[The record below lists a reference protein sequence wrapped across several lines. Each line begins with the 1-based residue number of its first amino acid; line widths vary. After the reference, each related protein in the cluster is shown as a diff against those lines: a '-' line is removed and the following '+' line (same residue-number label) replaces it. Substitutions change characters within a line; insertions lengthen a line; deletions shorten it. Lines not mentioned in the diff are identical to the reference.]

1 MWKKV
6 KSILVILI
14 IAVAVFA
21 VLLTIEKHEVEKYE
35 RISFLV
41 AVSDVPAG
49 TKLTDKNVKE
59 YFEMRKCDVSLK
71 SPYAIRNY
79 EELAGMYVKDK
90 IYANT
95 IAYEYQLSGIDF
107 TNENV
112 TDRVKVSFTA
122 NLADALIGTLR
133 MGDVVKLYVVNA
145 QNVQAE
151 ISELLSYPVI
161 IEEAF
166 DSSGSLIKAGDE
178 TTLATNYT
186 ITIDKSDEANFYEK
200 LSTGNVKIVKVEDN
214 T

>member
-6 KSILVILI
+6 KSIIVILI

-41 AVSDVPAG
+41 AVNDVPAG
-49 TKLTDKNVKE
+49 TKLTDKNVRE
-59 YFEMRKCDVSLK
+59 YFETRKCDVSLK
-71 SPYAIRNY
+71 NQYAVKNY
-79 EELAGMYVKDK
+79 EDLDGTYVKNT

-95 IAYEYQLSGIDF
+95 IIYEYQFSNADF

-133 MGDVVKLYVVNA
+133 MGDIVTLYVVNS
-145 QNVQAE
+145 QTAE
-151 ISELLSYPVI
+151 IRELLNYPVI

-166 DSSGSLIKAGDE
+166 DTSGVLIKAGDE

-186 ITIDKSDEANFYEK
+186 ITIDKSDEAAFYEK
-200 LSTGNVKIVKVEDN
+200 LSTGNVKIVKVEVDA
-214 T
+214 